1 MESGV
6 VLADC
11 PQAGVVCRPLPWQY
25 LPMQAVSNSH
35 RRNSNSIS
43 GWYAFAFIASLA
55 AHGWLANW
63 SKSFVVQG
71 FSEKAT
77 PSLLPPKFVIKQVK
91 FDPKVLDSVPEPS
104 KPVQKAPVVP
114 EKFVFS
120 DSKPKATDVDLQVKP
135 LDVQKQLV
143 EERPEAKAELI
154 SASPL
159 PGSAGSSL
167 DGELRSLAG
176 AMLQA
181 APSSNAQPVLA
192 LASQMAKAVG
202 AGGGVGG
209 MAVSGRQ
216 SIEDALNAIGQVA
229 TRESPVAIPGNA
241 LFGYDSSELGEESV
255 PILEKIADLRRR
267 FPDYIMVIIGHTDAM
282 GSSDYNLLLSQK
294 RADAVRE
301 WLIRRYGMDPS
312 KLETIGRGAQELMV
326 VDGSVEEQA
335 PNRRVEVILRPAN
348 LPSKAPKK

>member
-1 MESGV
+1 
-6 VLADC
+6 
-11 PQAGVVCRPLPWQY
+11 
-25 LPMQAVSNSH
+25 MQAVSNSH
-35 RRNSNSIS
+35 RRNSNSIG
-43 GWYAFAFIASLA
+43 GWYAFAFVASVA

-63 SKSFVVQG
+63 SKSFVVEG
-71 FSEKAT
+71 FSERAA
-77 PSLLPPKFVIKQVK
+77 PSLLPPRFVIKQVK
-91 FDPKVLDSVPEPS
+91 FDPKALDSVPEPP

-114 EKFVFS
+114 DKFVFS
-120 DSKPKATDVDLQVKP
+120 DSKPKASDVDLQVKP

-143 EERPEAKAELI
+143 EERPEAKADLI

-159 PGSAGSSL
+159 PASAGSSL
-167 DGELRSLAG
+167 DGELRSLAV

-181 APSSNAQPVLA
+181 APSSKAQPVLA
-192 LASQMAKAVG
+192 LASQMANAVG
-202 AGGGVGG
+202 AGGSGAVG
-209 MAVSGRQ
+209 MAVPGRQ

-282 GSSDYNLLLSQK
+282 GSADYNLRLSQK

>member
-1 MESGV
+1 
-6 VLADC
+6 
-11 PQAGVVCRPLPWQY
+11 
-25 LPMQAVSNSH
+25 MQAVSNSH

-43 GWYAFAFIASLA
+43 AWYAFAFIASVA

-63 SKSFVVQG
+63 SKSFVVPG

-77 PSLLPPKFVIKQVK
+77 PALLPPRFVIKQVK
-91 FDPKVLDSVPEPS
+91 FDPKVLDNVQEAP

-120 DSKPKATDVDLQVKP
+120 DSKPKAADVDLQVKP

-143 EERPEAKAELI
+143 EERPEAKAELVA
-154 SASPL
+154 ASPL
-159 PGSAGSSL
+159 PASAGSSL
-167 DGELRSLAG
+167 DSELRSLAG

-192 LASQMAKAVG
+192 LASQMANAVG
-202 AGGGVGG
+202 AGGSGAVG
-209 MAVSGRQ
+209 MAVPGRQ

-282 GSSDYNLLLSQK
+282 GSADYNLRLSQK

-348 LPSKAPKK
+348 LPSKAPRK

>member
-1 MESGV
+1 
-6 VLADC
+6 
-11 PQAGVVCRPLPWQY
+11 
-25 LPMQAVSNSH
+25 MQAVSNSH
-35 RRNSNSIS
+35 RRNSNSIG
-43 GWYAFAFIASLA
+43 GWYAFALIASVG

-63 SKSFVVQG
+63 SKSFVVPG
-71 FSEKAT
+71 FSEKTA
-77 PSLLPPKFVIKQVK
+77 PALLPPRFVIKQVK
-91 FDPKVLDSVPEPS
+91 FDPKVLDSLPEPL
-104 KPVQKAPVVP
+104 KPEQKAPVVP

-120 DSKPKATDVDLQVKP
+120 DSKPKAPDVDLQVKP

-159 PGSAGSSL
+159 PASVGSSL

-176 AMLQA
+176 AMLQV

-192 LASQMAKAVG
+192 LAAQMANAAG
-202 AGGGVGG
+202 AGGSGAVG
-209 MAVSGRQ
+209 MAVPGRQ

-282 GSSDYNLLLSQK
+282 GSSDYNLRLSQK

-326 VDGSVEEQA
+326 VDGSVDEQA